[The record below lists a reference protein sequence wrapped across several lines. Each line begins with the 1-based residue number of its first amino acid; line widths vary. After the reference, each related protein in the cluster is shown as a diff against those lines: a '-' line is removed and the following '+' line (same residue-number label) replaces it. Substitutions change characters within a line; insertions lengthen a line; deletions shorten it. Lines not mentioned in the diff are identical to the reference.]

1 MIYEFPQG
9 LLPLRNWLE
18 AQGLDVGALKSER
31 QAAFMAQQLAG
42 TRYKFPAKGASCSQ
56 LLQQIQRALPD
67 SSAGDPAQLM
77 RSASAKAPMK
87 PRKEGRRKNETG
99 ATNLDSGLVIFA
111 DGACD
116 PNPGPGGWG
125 FAVYRDGREIHAD
138 CGGDPDT
145 TNNIM
150 EVTGVLMALQWFRDR
165 GVVEPVRLLC
175 DSRYV
180 VNGCNTWRHGWKEKG
195 WKRGSE
201 KQLAN
206 AELWQELDA
215 ALALVPITLEWV
227 KGHAG
232 IEGNER
238 ADELAM
244 IGRERIVENS
254 APRAIE
260 TQLTYEVA

>member
-1 MIYEFPQG
+1 MYEFPEG
-9 LLPLRNWLE
+9 LHRLRDWLR
-18 AQGLDVGALKSER
+18 AQGMDVAAFKTER
-31 QAAFMAQQLAG
+31 QAAFMAQRLAG
-42 TRYKFPAKGASCSQ
+42 TRFRFPAKGATCFPV
-56 LLQQIQRALPD
+56 LQQIQKALPYQA
-67 SSAGDPAQLM
+67 AGALDGSKKC
-77 RSASAKAPMK
+77 RS
-87 PRKEGRRKNETG
+87 PRKRGGKSG
-99 ATNLDSGLVIFA
+99 ARPAPVSAPGLSEGLVIFA

-150 EVTGVLMALQWFRDR
+150 EMTGVLMALQWFRDR
-165 GVVEPVRLLC
+165 GAVEPVRLLC

-195 WKRGSE
+195 WKRGPE

-215 ALALVPITLEWV
+215 ALAMVPVTLEWV

-244 IGRERIVENS
+244 IGRERIVENG
-254 APRAIE
+254 APSAIE